1 MRLRR
6 GMIVAVDFL
15 DHCEG
20 GSKPIACRVYGKLTG
35 IERKHLVVTA
45 WETLA
50 DDAATRRLNDA
61 SYVIVRSAISRVAI
75 LAEQ

>member
-6 GMIVAVDFL
+6 GMIVAVEFL

-20 GSKPIACRVYGKLTG
+20 GKDPIACRVYGKLTG
-35 IERKHLVVTA
+35 IEKKHLVVTS

-50 DDAATRRLNDA
+50 DAATRRLNDA
-61 SYVIVRSAISRVAI
+61 SYVIVRSAFSRVAV